1 MAKRPAVT
9 RETAESLAIEALS
22 FLAAEPARLGRF
34 LALSGIGPDQLRSA
48 SREPGFLAGI
58 LDHIAAD
65 EPLLLLFA
73 DHVQRDPLE
82 VLGAQVLLS
91 GRPWERH
98 TP

>member
-22 FLAAEPARLGRF
+22 FLAAEPTRLGRF

-73 DHVQRDPLE
+73 GHVGRDPLE
-82 VLGAQVLLS
+82 VLGAQALLS

>member
-1 MAKRPAVT
+1 MAKRPAIT

-73 DHVQRDPLE
+73 GHVQCDPLE
-82 VLGAQVLLS
+82 VLGAQALLS
-91 GRPWERH
+91 GRRWERNI
-98 TP
+98 P